1 MSKSNVVLCFEIED
15 VHLLLSPSLLES
27 VEILPMKKGERSLFR
42 ARFSSCAR
50 LCRSCAPGCY
60 LQNIPKSLD
69 SCGMSRART
78 GIRRVGS
85 AFVQAT
91 VSMWSYEIPR
101 DAASLSYF
109 SLFIMFPAI
118 LVLFAVVDAFLG
130 MWKLH
135 EEVIQ
140 KIVELFPGSRM
151 FLEKNLSEITQ
162 PSPALL
168 LLSCIVVLWGST
180 WVFTFL
186 ENALN
191 RAWGVPRRRT
201 FWESRARS
209 TALLLLGGTLLLV
222 SAAITIV
229 WGALSSEEPAFK
241 QDQII
246 NSLGHSILLGT
257 GILIAVTVFCF
268 TYKLMPDCRVSWC
281 EALSGAVV
289 ATFLWEA
296 DWWIFVSLVPAFD
309 SQKVYG
315 TMGAIIALL
324 MWVYTS
330 SLITVFGA
338 NFSAK
343 LHKAEQLPEVP
354 AREVIPE
361 ERVSR
366 DENIRTFPR
375 QRR

>member
-1 MSKSNVVLCFEIED
+1 
-15 VHLLLSPSLLES
+15 
-27 VEILPMKKGERSLFR
+27 
-42 ARFSSCAR
+42 
-50 LCRSCAPGCY
+50 
-60 LQNIPKSLD
+60 
-69 SCGMSRART
+69 
-78 GIRRVGS
+78 VGG
-85 AFVQAT
+85 AFVEAAK
-91 VSMWSYEIPR
+91 SMWSYEVPR
-101 DAASLSYF
+101 DAASISYF

-118 LVLFAVVDAFLG
+118 LVLFAILDAFLG

-140 KIVELFPGSRM
+140 KIVALFPGSKM

-201 FWESRARS
+201 FWESRVRS
-209 TALLLLGGTLLLV
+209 TALLVLGGTLLLV
-222 SAAITIV
+222 SAAITLV

-246 NSLGHSILLGT
+246 NSIGHSFLLGT

-268 TYKLMPDCRVSWC
+268 TYKLMPDRKVPWC

-289 ATFLWEA
+289 ATILWET
-296 DWWIFVSLVPAFD
+296 DWWIFVNLVPVFD

-324 MWVYTS
+324 TWVYTS
-330 SLITVFGA
+330 SLITLFAA

-343 LHKAEQLPEVP
+343 LHKAEQLPEAP
-354 AREVIPE
+354 AREVIPA

-366 DENIRTFPR
+366 DENVRIFPR